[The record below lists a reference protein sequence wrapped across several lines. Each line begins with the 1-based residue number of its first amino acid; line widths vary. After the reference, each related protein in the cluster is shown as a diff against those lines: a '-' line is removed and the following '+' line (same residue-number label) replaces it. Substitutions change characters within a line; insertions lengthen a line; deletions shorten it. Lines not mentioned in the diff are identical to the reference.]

1 MRGEIHVIERQE
13 EESFYT
19 AKTLAQLL
27 AVDETT
33 VKGWIRTG
41 EIASY
46 KLGRAR
52 RIAPEDVASFLERNR
67 DDRRAA

>member
-1 MRGEIHVIERQE
+1 MAEVHVIERDP

-19 AKTLAQLL
+19 AKSLARLL
-27 AVDETT
+27 AVDEAT
-33 VKGWIRTG
+33 VKGWIRSR

-46 KLGRAR
+46 KFGRAR
-52 RIAPEDVASFLERNR
+52 RIAPQDVASFLERNR